1 MNTHSH
7 ICGLGSF
14 IPERILTN
22 QDLEGMLDT
31 SDEWITSR
39 TGIRTRHILDDD
51 ANASDAGAAAAAAA
65 IRDAGLEAK
74 DITHIF
80 VATCTPDFLC
90 PSVACLI
97 ADKLGLSSA
106 QEPRCG
112 AVMCFDFNG
121 ACSGFLYGLELAR
134 ATLALHPDAVVL
146 LVGAEALSRRMNFG
160 DRSTCVLFGDGAGA
174 VVLRGDGK
182 GLWGVRDVSCCSDGS
197 FHKLITVGGG
207 TSMRVKPGEPVP
219 DEFFISMQGRE
230 VFRHAVRCMT
240 AESKKVLERNKL
252 TVDDIDLFIAH
263 QANLRIIE
271 AVGSRLAMPEDKVFV
286 NVHKFANTSA
296 ATLPVALDDARAQ
309 GRLKPGMRVL
319 LTTFGGGMTWGAAL
333 LDEGNFSSK

>member
-65 IRDAGLEAK
+65 NTRRRTGSQRYHPYFRSHLHAGFPL
-74 DITHIF
+74 
-80 VATCTPDFLC
+80 
-90 PSVACLI
+90 SQR
-97 ADKLGLSSA
+97 GLPYCGQA
-106 QEPRCG
+106 G
-112 AVMCFDFNG
+112 AVFRAG
-121 ACSGFLYGLELAR
+121 APVWRGPCVLISTERVRVFCTVWSWPAPLWPC
-134 ATLALHPDAVVL
+134 HPDAVVL

-207 TSMRVKPGEPVP
+207 TSMRVKPGEPYPTSSSFPCRVVK
-219 DEFFISMQGRE
+219 SSAM
-230 VFRHAVRCMT
+230 RC
-240 AESKKVLERNKL
+240 
-252 TVDDIDLFIAH
+252 
-263 QANLRIIE
+263 
-271 AVGSRLAMPEDKVFV
+271 
-286 NVHKFANTSA
+286 
-296 ATLPVALDDARAQ
+296 VA
-309 GRLKPGMRVL
+309 
-319 LTTFGGGMTWGAAL
+319 
-333 LDEGNFSSK
+333 

>member
-1 MNTHSH
+1 MNTLSH

-14 IPERILTN
+14 IPERVLTN
-22 QDLEGMLDT
+22 HDLESMLDT

-51 ANASDAGAAAAAAA
+51 ANASDAGAVAAAAAL
-65 IRDAGLEAK
+65 RDAGLEPK
-74 DITHIF
+74 DLTHIF
-80 VATCTPDFLC
+80 VATCTPDHLC

-97 ADKLGLSSA
+97 ADKLGLSSG
-106 QEPRCG
+106 QEPQRG
-112 AVMCFDFNG
+112 TVMAFDFNG

-134 ATLALHPDAVVL
+134 ATLALHPEAVVL
-146 LVGAEALSRRMNFG
+146 LVGAEALSRRMNFT

-174 VVLRGDGK
+174 VVLRAGDTPA
-182 GLWGVRDVSCCSDGS
+182 LWSIKDVSCCSDGS
-197 FHKLITVGGG
+197 FNKLILVGGG
-207 TSMRVKPGEPVP
+207 TSLRIKAGEPLP

-240 AESKKVLERNKL
+240 AESKRILERNGL
-252 TVDDIDLFIAH
+252 SVDDIDLFIAH

-271 AVGSRLAMPEDKVFV
+271 AVGSRLGVTEDKVFV
-286 NVHKFANTSA
+286 NVQNFANTSS
-296 ATLPVALDDARAQ
+296 ATLPLALDDARAQ

-333 LDEGNFSSK
+333 LG

>member
-1 MNTHSH
+1 MNIHSH

-14 IPERILTN
+14 IPEKILTN

-39 TGIRTRHILDDD
+39 TGIRTRHILDDN
-51 ANASDAGAAAAAAA
+51 ANASDAGALAAEAALC
-65 IRDAGLEAK
+65 DAGLNAG
-74 DITHIF
+74 DLTHIF
-80 VATCTPDFLC
+80 VATCTPDHLC

-97 ADKLGLSSA
+97 AAKLGLSSA
-106 QEPRCG
+106 QEPHG
-112 AVMCFDFNG
+112 GSVMCFDFNG
-121 ACSGFLYGLELAR
+121 ACSGFLYGMELAR
-134 ATLALHPDAVVL
+134 ATLTLHPDAVVL
-146 LVGAEALSRRMNFG
+146 LVGAEALSRRMNFT

-174 VVLRGDGK
+174 VVLRGGGES

-197 FHKLITVGGG
+197 FNHLITVGGG
-207 TSMRVKPGEPVP
+207 TSLHVKAGDPVP
-219 DEFFISMQGRE
+219 DEFFIAMQGRE

-240 AESKKVLERNKL
+240 AESKKVLERNGL
-252 TVDDIDLFIAH
+252 TVDDVDLFIAH

-296 ATLPVALDDARAQ
+296 ATLPLALDDARVQ

-333 LDEGNFSSK
+333 LD

>member
-1 MNTHSH
+1 MNTLSH

-14 IPERILTN
+14 IPERVLTN

-65 IRDAGLEAK
+65 LRDAGLEPK
-74 DITHIF
+74 DLTHIF
-80 VATCTPDFLC
+80 VATCTPDHLC

-97 ADKLGLSSA
+97 ADKLGLSSSL
-106 QEPRCG
+106 EPRRG
-112 AVMCFDFNG
+112 AVMAFDFNG

-134 ATLALHPDAVVL
+134 ATLALHPEAVVL
-146 LVGAEALSRRMNFG
+146 LVGAEALSRRMNFT

-174 VVLRGDGK
+174 VVLRAGDAPA
-182 GLWGVRDVSCCSDGS
+182 LWSIKDVSCCSDGS
-197 FHKLITVGGG
+197 FNKLILVGGG
-207 TSMRVKPGEPVP
+207 TSLRIKAGESLP

-240 AESKKVLERNKL
+240 AESKRILERNGL
-252 TVDDIDLFIAH
+252 GVDDIDLFIAH

-271 AVGSRLAMPEDKVFV
+271 AVGSRLGVAENKVFV
-286 NVHKFANTSA
+286 NVQNFANTSS
-296 ATLPVALDDARAQ
+296 ATLPLALDDARAQ

-333 LDEGNFSSK
+333 LG

>member
-1 MNTHSH
+1 
-7 ICGLGSF
+7 
-14 IPERILTN
+14 
-22 QDLEGMLDT
+22 
-31 SDEWITSR
+31 
-39 TGIRTRHILDDD
+39 
-51 ANASDAGAAAAAAA
+51 
-65 IRDAGLEAK
+65 
-74 DITHIF
+74 
-80 VATCTPDFLC
+80 
-90 PSVACLI
+90 
-97 ADKLGLSSA
+97 
-106 QEPRCG
+106 
-112 AVMCFDFNG
+112 
-121 ACSGFLYGLELAR
+121 
-134 ATLALHPDAVVL
+134 
-146 LVGAEALSRRMNFG
+146 
-160 DRSTCVLFGDGAGA
+160 
-174 VVLRGDGK
+174 
-182 GLWGVRDVSCCSDGS
+182 
-197 FHKLITVGGG
+197 
-207 TSMRVKPGEPVP
+207 
-219 DEFFISMQGRE
+219 MQGRE